1 MTEVGWSGENARWV
15 VTTVRS
21 DIDAAEAR
29 LTARIDKMD
38 GRLRTVERSVWA
50 GLAAV
55 SVALVV
61 FGWFVRPIMEAA
73 AQLILAGV

>member
-1 MTEVGWSGENARWV
+1 MTEVGWSGETARWV
-15 VTTVRS
+15 VTNVRS

-29 LTARIDKMD
+29 LTTRIDKID

-55 SVALVV
+55 SVALIV
-61 FGWFVRPIMEAA
+61 FGWFVRPIVEAA
-73 AQLILAGV
+73 AQLILAGG